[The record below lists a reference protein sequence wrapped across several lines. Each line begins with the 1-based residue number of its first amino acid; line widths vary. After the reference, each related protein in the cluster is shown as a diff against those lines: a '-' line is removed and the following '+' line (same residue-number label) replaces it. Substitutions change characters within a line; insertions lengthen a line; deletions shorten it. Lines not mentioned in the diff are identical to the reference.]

1 MEHET
6 LLANKEKARKLRTQ
20 IARYNLVVSEL
31 YKRGFSSP
39 LLKCLDQDQ
48 ANYVL
53 RELHDG
59 VCSLHFGEKTMITKS
74 FEGWILLAN
83 SKDKLLKFCEEM
95 PPMTKT

>member
-1 MEHET
+1 MID
-6 LLANKEKARKLRTQ
+6 KL
-20 IARYNLVVSEL
+20 YM
-31 YKRGFSSP
+31 RGLFSP